1 MTYDQELYDKVM
13 GKLKFEPGLDAL
25 DILIAIKD
33 KGVVV
38 LGGKVKS
45 YAEKYIAEEAV
56 KKVGDV
62 YAVVNELEVEVALPY
77 QITDA
82 EIAEMAVNAL
92 RSDIFVPDEKIK
104 ITVSQRHLTLS
115 GEVEFYFQKEH
126 AAKAVRNIIGIVSI
140 TNNIIVKPTI
150 QPSDVKEKIMKEF
163 ERNARIDAGSNIEVE
178 VNGSEVA
185 LKGKVRNFD
194 EAKEAE
200 NAVWA
205 IPGIT
210 KVRNLLTINR

>member
-13 GKLKFEPGLDAL
+13 GKLKFEPGLDAS

-33 KGVVV
+33 KVVVV

-56 KKVGDV
+56 KKVGNV
-62 YAVVNELEVEVALPY
+62 YAVVNELAVELALPY

-163 ERNARIDAGSNIEVE
+163 ERNARIDAGNIEVE
-178 VNGSEVA
+178 VNGSEVT
-185 LKGKVRNFD
+185 LTEKVRNFG

-200 NAVWA
+200 NAAWA